1 VTAPLE
7 LFRSGLLEGRTVVVA
22 GPPRAAIRSGLADLG
37 AQTPE
42 LSGDLLDEEAVRR
55 AAGAHADA
63 DAIVVDAA
71 ALFAAAPADGAE
83 LAPLR
88 AAADG
93 AWSAVRAVVNAAWV
107 EPARPGGRVV
117 LVAPKPDA
125 GPHAAATRAALE
137 NLARTTSIEWA
148 RYGIRIT
155 TITPGERTTDAQ
167 VASLVAYVVSP
178 AGEYFSGTRLD
189 LPGPGDLD

>member
-1 VTAPLE
+1 MTAATQ
-7 LFRSGLLEGRTVVVA
+7 LFRNSLLQGRTVVLA
-22 GPPRAAIRSGLADLG
+22 GPPRAALKDGLAGLG
-37 AQTPE
+37 AQTPV
-42 LSGDLLDEEAVRR
+42 LTGDLLDEDAVRR
-55 AAGAHADA
+55 AADRHRDA

-71 ALFAAAPADGAE
+71 ALFAAGGEEE

-107 EPARPGGRVV
+107 EPEQPGGRVV
-117 LVAPKPDA
+117 LVAPEPGA
-125 GPHAAATRAALE
+125 GPHANATRAALE

-155 TITPGERTTDAQ
+155 AVTPGDRTTDAQ
-167 VASLVAYVVSP
+167 VASLVAYLVSP

-189 LPGPGDLD
+189 LGRA